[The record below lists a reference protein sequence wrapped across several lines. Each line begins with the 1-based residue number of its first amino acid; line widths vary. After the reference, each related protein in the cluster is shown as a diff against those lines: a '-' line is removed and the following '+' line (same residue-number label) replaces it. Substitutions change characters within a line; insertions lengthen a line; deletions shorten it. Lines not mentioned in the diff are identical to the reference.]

1 MLTLFVKAQTLFA
14 NLRSEERGQDLVEYA
29 LFGGLIAIG
38 IMAVGIAAYTG
49 IINSLTGGIKSCVD
63 FNSATSCAPF

>member
-1 MLTLFVKAQTLFA
+1 MLSLFVKAQTLLA
-14 NLRSEERGQDLVEYA
+14 GLHDRERGQDLVEYA

-38 IMAVGIAAYTG
+38 IIAVGVAAYTG
-49 IINSLTGGIKSCVD
+49 IINSLTGGIKNCVD